1 MNIFSYCIV
10 VAARKV
16 GVHSLR
22 PLREKKGNVLVVG
35 IPGGP
40 GISGRYLDSFV
51 AEISAKLNCNGVV
64 FDLPNHGDKAQTEL
78 ISEARYPAVVEALGE
93 ALGELGENRLLLVGH
108 SYGAR
113 LALDLMGA
121 GSFNLIGGILLSLP
135 TSWGSSPRFKDGIRA
150 MGLSEVKIDQESDFK
165 SYWRKILPLYFSSG
179 VPSVSA
185 EIALTT
191 KTFWKASQKMTEGLP
206 TLDLTATALANRR
219 QVPILYLEG
228 DEDARLPAGNMG
240 TLQNAFP
247 FWDYHLL
254 SNCGHFPMIER
265 PVETLAEAGE
275 FISKIGIGKL

>member
-1 MNIFSYCIV
+1 MAFTPPSGSRGNKWEFYEYS
-10 VAARKV
+10 AEADWQAKRKIDIKRCSDQSEI
-16 GVHSLR
+16 GVHRGLWTSPYR
-22 PLREKKGNVLVVG
+22 Q
-35 IPGGP
+35 I
-40 GISGRYLDSFV
+40 
-51 AEISAKLNCNGVV
+51 
-64 FDLPNHGDKAQTEL
+64 LPD
-78 ISEARYPAVVEALGE
+78 PAVVEALGE